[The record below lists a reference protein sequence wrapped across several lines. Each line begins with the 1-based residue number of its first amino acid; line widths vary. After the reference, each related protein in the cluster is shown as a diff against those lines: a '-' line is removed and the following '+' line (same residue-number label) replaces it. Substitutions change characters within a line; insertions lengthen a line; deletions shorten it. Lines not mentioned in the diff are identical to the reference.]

1 MENHLQEVLYA
12 IGTILPIIAFMWKM
26 RKDISNEIDNKIDAL
41 ERRID
46 KRFDAIDKRFDAID
60 ERLARIEQNHI
71 DHLMQLHVIPSSTDK
86 SIAAD

>member
-46 KRFDAIDKRFDAID
+46 KRFDAID